1 MFRLILFIL
10 LHTNLYDLDKIIAS
24 ELQMIKSVQYSLTLP
39 ILFYM
44 ELYNWK
50 KISLEVSYTYRI
62 ISVYIV
68 SIVQVR
74 CNISSSISQLS
85 YSEKELSHLSKWV
98 HTLWNGFTPFEEQ
111 ICTKI
116 LERYHNIYGIIFL
129 VDCVSFTNIYRSIKH
144 WLHSWNR
151 AGKES

>member
-74 CNISSSISQLS
+74 CNMVFSNISTILFREGTVWSVQMG
-85 YSEKELSHLSKWV
+85 SHPLKSKYVLKYWKDI
-98 HTLWNGFTPFEEQ
+98 TTSN
-111 ICTKI
+111 
-116 LERYHNIYGIIFL
+116 NIYGIIFL

>member
-24 ELQMIKSVQYSLTLP
+24 ELQMIKSVQYILTLP

-68 SIVQVR
+68 SIVWDVICLLQYLNYLIQR
-74 CNISSSISQLS
+74 RNCLICP
-85 YSEKELSHLSKWV
+85 
-98 HTLWNGFTPFEEQ
+98 NGFTPFEEQ